1 MILYATK
8 ETFERFNLKLPD
20 EMSDPLIGALS
31 QTVIENES
39 GDRLLEWGAKL
50 FYFDRRK
57 CIQVVNFASK
67 LTFFLISIKLDDLPE
82 LGNLIAEYLMNL
94 YADDAEM
101 EKRLKLLFK
110 EYPVVAFSKLKDK
123 SVIATLNHTQ
133 RYYLDDGYRLGDY
146 IENGIMQ
153 SRKINR
159 DINRDWYFTE
169 KVNRKTEY
177 FQSADKFRELLMK
190 RYP

>member
-31 QTVIENES
+31 QAVIESES

-50 FYFDRRK
+50 FYFVRRK

-169 KVNRKTEY
+169 KVNGKTEY

>member
-31 QTVIENES
+31 QAVIESES

-94 YADDAEM
+94 YANDAEM

-110 EYPVVAFSKLKDK
+110 EYPVVAFSRLKDK

-169 KVNRKTEY
+169 KVNGKTEY

>member
-8 ETFERFNLKLPD
+8 ETFERFKLKLPG

-31 QTVIENES
+31 QAVIDQEQ

-67 LTFFLISIKLDDLPE
+67 LTFFLVSIKMDNLPE
-82 LGNLIAEYLMNL
+82 IGNLIAGYMMNL
-94 YADDAEM
+94 YADDRKM
-101 EKRLKLLFK
+101 KRRLEKFF
-110 EYPVVAFSKLKDK
+110 EDHPVVAFSRLKDK
-123 SVIATLNHTQ
+123 SAIATLNRTQ
-133 RYYLDDGYRLGDY
+133 TYYLDDGYRLGEY
-146 IENGIMQ
+146 IEDGILHTK
-153 SRKINR
+153 KINK
-159 DINRDWYFTE
+159 DVNRDWYFTE
-169 KVNRKTEY
+169 KINGKTEY
-177 FQSADKFRELLMK
+177 FQSADKFRELLLK